1 MRFITSGFSIKHTN
15 WSSIYFLWPLRKNKY
30 SNKQAVPRCVHGAV
44 GFTSGQNL
52 KRGEKADE
60 SLKKLSD

>member
-1 MRFITSGFSIKHTN
+1 MRFITSGFSTKHTN

-44 GFTSGQNL
+44 GFTSVQNF
-52 KRGEKADE
+52 KKVDE
-60 SLKKLSD
+60 SLKK